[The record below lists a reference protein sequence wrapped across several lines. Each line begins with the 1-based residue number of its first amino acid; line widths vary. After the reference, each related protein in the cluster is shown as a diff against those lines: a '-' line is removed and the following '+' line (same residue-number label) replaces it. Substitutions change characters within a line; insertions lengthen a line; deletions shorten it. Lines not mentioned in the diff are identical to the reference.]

1 MEPDEANVPVCASVL
16 CVHAR
21 LCVCCASLIVCG
33 TNRMNSED
41 TETVKRRMVAEV
53 LNGIRSGG
61 SGDGLY
67 MAPGVNVRARV
78 ELADVDRRGD
88 DYIVVRIEAAGA
100 GGSASIGEK
109 AMVLPAQFRRRY
121 PETSQPPVAGD
132 IVYGAAGYDDFV
144 GPKHRCHYR
153 LVVLVVCQDLELQAW
168 DVWNNWNWIT
178 ARVVKDRRPD
188 LARSWEAPVPE
199 EAVAEFELLEDCR
212 ETKRIQDIKA
222 RAVQDSLPD
231 FHLPGP
237 LAAIIVEYTGDVPP
251 TLGRHATM
259 TVEVTTTTTT
269 ATTPTT
275 TTTHTRTHTRAHTR
289 THTHAQTMQRHE
301 DQDFVCG
308 DTVSVQCFFDSRES
322 GFVVESL
329 RTSDVVKQWQL
340 QLQFPLETVPGSPHT
355 GLDFGCSKCGV
366 VLIKGS
372 DIYQL
377 CGRRVWCLE
386 ALPTLLVATD
396 RDPVPSKYD
405 GAASA
410 RHCMCKQCGPDSR
423 SLGLLFTSATGGPCL
438 LKLAMYWKKEAH
450 KASSRLL
457 VVRANTEKRAR
468 DIIKSLQVV

>member
-168 DVWNNWNWIT
+168 DVT
-178 ARVVKDRRPD
+178 VVRPRESRTSRRVLFRTLSPTFTCRALWLQSSSST
-188 LARSWEAPVPE
+188 LA
-199 EAVAEFELLEDCR
+199 
-212 ETKRIQDIKA
+212 TY
-222 RAVQDSLPD
+222 LPR
-231 FHLPGP
+231 
-237 LAAIIVEYTGDVPP
+237 LAA
-251 TLGRHATM
+251 
-259 TVEVTTTTTT
+259 
-269 ATTPTT
+269 
-275 TTTHTRTHTRAHTR
+275 TRR
-289 THTHAQTMQRHE
+289 
-301 DQDFVCG
+301 
-308 DTVSVQCFFDSRES
+308 
-322 GFVVESL
+322 
-329 RTSDVVKQWQL
+329 
-340 QLQFPLETVPGSPHT
+340 
-355 GLDFGCSKCGV
+355 
-366 VLIKGS
+366 
-372 DIYQL
+372 
-377 CGRRVWCLE
+377 
-386 ALPTLLVATD
+386 
-396 RDPVPSKYD
+396 
-405 GAASA
+405 
-410 RHCMCKQCGPDSR
+410 
-423 SLGLLFTSATGGPCL
+423 
-438 LKLAMYWKKEAH
+438 
-450 KASSRLL
+450 
-457 VVRANTEKRAR
+457 
-468 DIIKSLQVV
+468 